1 MARKKSTSLKMRI
14 LHRYLGFFLAGI
26 MAVYAIS
33 GIVLIF
39 RDSDTFKNTVVIE
52 KTLDPNLSAQSLAK
66 AVNNKRLKV
75 TKEEGGILYFKE
87 GTYNSATGAVVYS
100 KKELPFILDKLTH
113 FHKAKSGDP
122 LYFLNIFFGLSLLF
136 FVVSSFWMFIP
147 SSPIYRKGMLFV
159 AGGIAL
165 ALILLF
171 V

>member
-75 TKEEGGILYFKE
+75 TNEESGILYFKE

>member
-75 TKEEGGILYFKE
+75 TKEESGILYFKE